1 MRETGSVKK
10 SVQQQQLGA
19 LGWLRERLFPR
30 GTNLIQ
36 ITSYVILIILTIL
49 FVLQTP
55 AGLSSFRFNST
66 LVALSVLLAVQI
78 LMNDIA
84 AQFKDEARGT
94 WFVILIS
101 TLLTFYIIIAG
112 RMFMGVYLLLM
123 LIAQANAIFKPRPAI
138 TFSILLVAAYMAIL
152 AWSEASS
159 AEMVS
164 TFVSL
169 TIAVVFVTTLSQ
181 VLMRYSE
188 QTDRANQLLAQL
200 QLANAELQ
208 EMRQKE
214 KDLIIAEERVRMAR
228 DLHDGL
234 GHHLTALSIQLQ
246 AAEKMIHTR
255 PIIASEAIGNARG
268 EVQAALKEVRQSV
281 AALRET
287 PVELNELPQTI
298 ARLVEECG
306 RVTGL
311 QTHFDMTGEAADLSP
326 TAAMTLF
333 RTAQEG
339 LTNVQKHAESATM
352 VHARLAYSPEHVTL
366 RIEDD
371 GRGTPDCPPPGSER
385 SGRFGLAGL
394 RERAGLLGGTLEC
407 GPRPGGGFYLLITL
421 PKTGEEAQ

>member
-1 MRETGSVKK
+1 MRETGTAKNSP
-10 SVQQQQLGA
+10 SQPGA
-19 LGWLRERLFPR
+19 WGWLRERLFPR
-30 GTNLIQ
+30 GTDLIQ
-36 ITSYVILIILTIL
+36 ITSYVILIILIIL

-55 AGLSSFRFNST
+55 TGLSSFRFNTT
-66 LVALSVLLAVQI
+66 LLALSVLLAVQI
-78 LMNDIA
+78 LMNDITA
-84 AQFKDEARGT
+84 MFKDKERGT
-94 WFVILIS
+94 WFFIVLS
-101 TLLTFYIIIAG
+101 TLLIFYIIIVG
-112 RMFMGVYLLLM
+112 QMFQGVYLLFM
-123 LIAQANAIFKPRPAI
+123 LVAQANAIIHPRPAI
-138 TFSILLVAAYMAIL
+138 AFSLLLVAAFMMIL
-152 AWSEASS
+152 AWSGAST
-159 AEMVS
+159 EELVG
-164 TFVSL
+164 TFIGL
-169 TIAVVFVTTLSQ
+169 AIAMLFVITLSQ
-181 VLMRYSE
+181 VLLRYSE
-188 QTDRANQLLAQL
+188 QTGRANALLAQL
-200 QLANAELQ
+200 QQANAELQ

-255 PIIASEAIGNARG
+255 PIMAAEAIGNARG

-306 RVTGL
+306 HTTGL
-311 QTHFDMTGEAADLSP
+311 QANFEMTGEPADLSP

-339 LTNVQKHAESATM
+339 LTNVQKHAEAAT
-352 VHARLAYSPEHVTL
+352 VVRARLAYSAGHVSL

-371 GRGTPDCPPPGSER
+371 GSGAPDCPPPGSER

-407 GPRPGGGFYLLITL
+407 GPRPGGGFYLLVTL
-421 PKTGEEAQ
+421 PTTGEEAL